1 MIEAKDRN
9 SKVEQVKENFP
20 SGVCPPY
27 MVLLCSKCFVQRWNN
42 LGKSFMR
49 LFVLFVFLRILWW
62 SQSTYILG
70 CILHNNYVPA
80 TGIFGKIGGKCQNLG
95 HVENWLDLSVCFYHL
110 WFCWCLHLMWL
121 VFNNSI
127 RNHFPAF
134 FFYVLRCVFLF
145 PFSSLTKKHVQSF
158 AVISISYYLLSGM
171 GVVVKISIKN
181 MK

>member
-49 LFVLFVFLRILWW
+49 LFLLFVSLRILCG
-62 SQSTYILG
+62 SQSTYILC

-80 TGIFGKIGGKCQNLG
+80 TGIFEKIGVKCQNLG
-95 HVENWLDLSVCFYHL
+95 HVENWLFRSRRLLLSPLILLMLAFDVIGVQLQHTKWLPSFWCLAVCFPLSFQQFDQETCPKFCCHL
-110 WFCWCLHLMWL
+110 
-121 VFNNSI
+121 
-127 RNHFPAF
+127 R
-134 FFYVLRCVFLF
+134 
-145 PFSSLTKKHVQSF
+145 
-158 AVISISYYLLSGM
+158 
-171 GVVVKISIKN
+171 
-181 MK
+181 

>member
-1 MIEAKDRN
+1 MIEAKYRN

-49 LFVLFVFLRILWW
+49 LFLLFVSLRILCG
-62 SQSTYILG
+62 SQSTYILC

-80 TGIFGKIGGKCQNLG
+80 TGIFEKIGGKCQNLG
-95 HVENWLDLSVCFYHL
+95 HVENWLDLGVCFYHL

-121 VFNNSI
+121 VFNYSI
-127 RNHFPAF
+127 RNDFPVF
-134 FFYVLRCVFLF
+134 DVLRYVFLF

-158 AVISISYYLLSGM
+158 AAISVSDYLLKWYGRRSH
-171 GVVVKISIKN
+171 N
-181 MK
+181 FY